1 MTVEV
6 LYTKNMLYDR
16 IRIELE
22 QKLGDDLYNLM
33 QGEIIEAILKE
44 AKIEKI
50 ENEWKFILEGHSFK
64 VNSRMAPRLDR
75 LIGDVLKRLRFNE
88 GIDFY
93 VTNNPEL
100 NAFSISRLE
109 DDQAHIVNL
118 NSGLVERL
126 DDDELKFVI
135 GHEIGHLI
143 SKNAGIMKLV
153 QFIFPNPAKA
163 PLLITHK
170 ITLWKKLSELTADR
184 FGFIASPRLDKCFSG
199 FFKLASGLDT
209 DRIKFDYQAY
219 MAENDKILDYFRKE
233 MVANL
238 LSHPINPIRIKA
250 VELFSKS
257 ELYGALQKRE
267 DLPEDEKLRL
277 EIADL
282 TEILLSLSHSELDLH
297 RRKFIA
303 GAGLMVAGLDDEISE
318 TEYERIIMT
327 LSGFAIVPKKDFEEI
342 LQSGRALEI
351 AAESARFI
359 VSRNPAE
366 KYSLFSFMVEM
377 ALSDKK
383 IFPREVA
390 FLYESGEKFFGFS
403 RKEIAQLIADPIHR
417 SFVPELYR

>member
-6 LYTKNMLYDR
+6 LYTKNMNYDR

-75 LIGDVLKRLRFNE
+75 LIGEVLKGLHFNE

-109 DDQAHIVNL
+109 EDQAHIVNL

-199 FFKLASGLDT
+199 FFGHK
-209 DRIKFDYQAY
+209 Y
-219 MAENDKILDYFRKE
+219 
-233 MVANL
+233 
-238 LSHPINPIRIKA
+238 PI
-250 VELFSKS
+250 E
-257 ELYGALQKRE
+257 G
-267 DLPEDEKLRL
+267 
-277 EIADL
+277 
-282 TEILLSLSHSELDLH
+282 
-297 RRKFIA
+297 KFI
-303 GAGLMVAGLDDEISE
+303 
-318 TEYERIIMT
+318 
-327 LSGFAIVPKKDFEEI
+327 
-342 LQSGRALEI
+342 
-351 AAESARFI
+351 
-359 VSRNPAE
+359 
-366 KYSLFSFMVEM
+366 
-377 ALSDKK
+377 
-383 IFPREVA
+383 
-390 FLYESGEKFFGFS
+390 
-403 RKEIAQLIADPIHR
+403 
-417 SFVPELYR
+417 